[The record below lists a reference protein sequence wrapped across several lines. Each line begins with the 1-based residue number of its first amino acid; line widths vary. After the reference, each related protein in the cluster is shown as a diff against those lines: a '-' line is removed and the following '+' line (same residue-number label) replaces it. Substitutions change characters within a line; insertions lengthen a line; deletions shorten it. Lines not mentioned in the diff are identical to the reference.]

1 MIVKH
6 WFESSIN
13 LVGVI
18 LRKYYAALKVQC
30 NKGSFSFTHLRN
42 IKSPDSGSFTT
53 ASVESAFIN
62 LSERSVFHCDI
73 CFCETLNFRHSSV
86 VIFCNFVLKYR
97 HISANGHDGCG
108 STVVKCTF
116 HLCRVV
122 GSDPDKSIKGS
133 FNKSKLAMYS

>member
-1 MIVKH
+1 M
-6 WFESSIN
+6 N

-18 LRKYYAALKVQC
+18 IRKYYAALKVQC

-97 HISANGHDGCG
+97 HIRVNGHDGCG
-108 STVVKCTF
+108 STGIKCLF
-116 HLCRVV
+116 HVCGVV
-122 GSDPDKSIKGS
+122 GSNLDKSIKRS
-133 FNKSKLAMYS
+133 CNKSNLAIYS